1 MGCPWG
7 FIFGV
12 LPVAVEKFLLKVLKK
27 YQFIYM
33 CSILFSLLA
42 VVFSRLVPLIV
53 KLAVDHVLQESQI
66 KSSLVRTILELFG
79 GREILIRNFWLFGLL
94 VVLVSFFN
102 GLFSYFRDKFSATV
116 GESVARDL
124 RTELDFTIL
133 RAKLSFYNKYQTGDV
148 IQRCTSDV
156 DTVRQFVSQD
166 LIAIWRNLF
175 MLIFVYYVMFSL
187 SPLMTGIS
195 SIFIPALIISAFL
208 FYKKVEKDFV
218 EIEEAEGELTTTLQ
232 ESLSGIRVVKA
243 FGREDFEKE
252 KFFKRNKHYR
262 EKDLYLL
269 KKMAAFWTISDFM
282 ALAQVAFVIFVGTY
296 FVVKG
301 SLTLGTLVVFST
313 YVWLLL
319 WPVREFGI
327 LLSRYGR
334 VRIALSRILEIVS
347 AEKEEPKSNENAFSY
362 EKLRGEIEFQ
372 DVWFSYDGQNNVL
385 KGVSFKISA
394 GETIAFFGPTGAGKS
409 TIIALLLRLVK
420 PQKGRILLD
429 GIHTEKIP
437 LQVLRRVIG
446 VVPQESFLFSKT
458 VRENI
463 MIARGEAP
471 LEEVVKVCE
480 VAAIHDDI
488 LGFKD
493 GYETVV
499 GERGMTLSGG
509 QRQRLCI
516 ARTLISNHSVIVFD
530 DSMSAVDTETER
542 RILERLAEFKGKKT
556 MIIISHR
563 ISSVKNAD
571 KIFVIENGM
580 ITDMGTHDEL
590 IKRDSLYA
598 KVWKVERLILEGERG
613 VRPRV

>member
-1 MGCPWG
+1 
-7 FIFGV
+7 
-12 LPVAVEKFLLKVLKK
+12 
-27 YQFIYM
+27 
-33 CSILFSLLA
+33 
-42 VVFSRLVPLIV
+42 
-53 KLAVDHVLQESQI
+53 
-66 KSSLVRTILELFG
+66 
-79 GREILIRNFWLFGLL
+79 
-94 VVLVSFFN
+94 
-102 GLFSYFRDKFSATV
+102 
-116 GESVARDL
+116 
-124 RTELDFTIL
+124 
-133 RAKLSFYNKYQTGDV
+133 
-148 IQRCTSDV
+148 
-156 DTVRQFVSQD
+156 
-166 LIAIWRNLF
+166 

-488 LGFKD
+488 LGFKN

>member
-1 MGCPWG
+1 MT
-7 FIFGV
+7 
-12 LPVAVEKFLLKVLKK
+12 VEKFLLKVLKK
-27 YQFIYM
+27 YQFIYIL
-33 CSILFSLLA
+33 SILFSLLA

-53 KLAVDHVLQESQI
+53 KLAVDYVLQEGEI
-66 KSSLVRTILELFG
+66 KSSLLRGIFELFG
-79 GREILIRNFWLFGLL
+79 GREFLLRNFWFFGVL
-94 VVLVSFFN
+94 VVLASFFN

-124 RTELDFTIL
+124 RTELHSTIL
-133 RAKLSFYNKYQTGDV
+133 RAEFSFYGKHQTGDV

-187 SPLMTGIS
+187 SPFMTGIS
-195 SIFIPALIISAFL
+195 SIFIPVLIISAFL

-243 FGREDFEKE
+243 FGREDFEKV
-252 KFFKRNKHYR
+252 KFFKRNSHYR
-262 EKDLYLL
+262 ERDLSLL
-269 KKMAAFWTISDFM
+269 KKMAIFWTISDFM
-282 ALAQVAFVIFVGTY
+282 ALAQVALVIFVGTY
-296 FVVKG
+296 LVVKG

-347 AEKEEPKSNENAFSY
+347 AEKEEVKSKEGVFSY
-362 EKLRGEIEFQ
+362 EEFRGEIEFR
-372 DVWFSYDGQNNVL
+372 DVWFSYDGQNDVL
-385 KGVSFKISA
+385 KGVSFKILA
-394 GETIAFFGPTGAGKS
+394 GETVAFFGPTGSGKS

-420 PQKGRILLD
+420 PQKGQILLD
-429 GIHTEKIP
+429 GVDIEKIP

-458 VRENI
+458 IRENVT
-463 MIARGEAP
+463 IAKGEAP
-471 LEEVVKVCE
+471 LEEVVEVCKT
-480 VAAIHDDI
+480 AAIHDDI

-499 GERGMTLSGG
+499 GERGVTLSGG

-516 ARTLISNHSVIVFD
+516 ARTLILDHPVLVFD
-530 DSMSAVDTETER
+530 DSMSAVDTDTER
-542 RILERLAEFKGKKT
+542 RIRERIGEFRGKKT
-556 MIIISHR
+556 VIVISHR
-563 ISSVKNAD
+563 ISSVKDAD
-571 KIFVIENGM
+571 RIFVIENGT
-580 ITDMGTHDEL
+580 ITDAGTHEEL
-590 IKRDSLYA
+590 IKREGLYA
-598 KVWKVERLILEGERG
+598 KVWKIERLILEEERG
-613 VRPRV
+613 VRHRA